1 MKLKKFKIEGFR
13 RIIESEIIFGDATFI
28 IGENNVGKSAV
39 LKALDIFLSGQQ
51 KLDDEDFFFDESSGI
66 KKETIIFTAEFDDLP
81 EQAQTWHGFRG
92 RVLKREKPD
101 GTDRFIIYRKT
112 YQKGVEFVP
121 EMKVYNK
128 SLKNQFKGCK
138 KVQDFIDSGISIDI
152 INAIFTDVD
161 NSTNLTTKANSS
173 KLEYIEELWDINET
187 EIEWEKNPGGI
198 QGNITIR
205 LPRFLMIPAEDRMGD
220 IEDKTG
226 ALQKTMSELF
236 KEVRDA
242 SENYKKAQEYLN
254 NLAKE
259 LDPKDNEKDF
269 GKMLSEINKIV
280 GNVFPDSCLHVET
293 QLDDADKVLNPK
305 FQIEMSSNVK
315 TKPERQGTGSVR
327 SAAFALLRYREQFL
341 EKRRIRDGDDVYIRS
356 LIIGYEEPEIYLH
369 PNAANNMR
377 DEIYN
382 LAVSSTSQIVCT
394 THSPYMIDLS
404 KDLDKEH
411 YPRQILNL
419 FKLKIEEGEKPYFSA
434 KGDAF
439 NVTDAYKNLIEEEQ
453 DYIKLILK
461 LDDYVARVFFA
472 KSVIIVE
479 GDTEDIIFKETIKR
493 LPEKVRKQV
502 QSNYQI
508 IKARGKAAIIAVIK
522 YMKSMGI
529 SPFVIHDKDLLEGA
543 IKFNHP
549 IKEAIGN
556 DDHLFV
562 CDHCIEKELGYD
574 PPSKD
579 KPYAAYKFI
588 KDNWAIEKGWEGVS
602 LKWRKI
608 IEEKIFNTDFRV

>member
-1 MKLKKFKIEGFR
+1 
-13 RIIESEIIFGDATFI
+13 
-28 IGENNVGKSAV
+28 
-39 LKALDIFLSGQQ
+39 
-51 KLDDEDFFFDESSGI
+51 
-66 KKETIIFTAEFDDLP
+66 
-81 EQAQTWHGFRG
+81 
-92 RVLKREKPD
+92 
-101 GTDRFIIYRKT
+101 
-112 YQKGVEFVP
+112 
-121 EMKVYNK
+121 MKVYNK
-128 SLKNQFKGCK
+128 SFKNQFKGCK

-152 INAIFTDVD
+152 INAIFTDID

-173 KLEYIEELWDINET
+173 KLEYIEELWDINEA

-205 LPRFLMIPAEDRMGD
+205 LPRFLMISAEDRMGD
-220 IEDKTG
+220 IEDRTG

-242 SENYKKAQEYLN
+242 SDNYKKAQEYLN

-315 TKPERQGTGSVR
+315 TKPERQGTGSIR

-479 GDTEDIIFKETIKR
+479 GDTEDIIFKETLKR
-493 LPEKVRKQV
+493 LPEKVRRQV

-529 SPFVIHDKDLLEGA
+529 TPFVIHDKDVLEGA
-543 IKFNHP
+543 IKFNQP
-549 IKEAIGN
+549 IKDALDN
-556 DDHLFV
+556 DNLLFI
-562 CDHCIEKELGYD
+562 CDHCIESELGYD
-574 PPSKD
+574 PPSHD

-588 KDNWAIEKGWEGVS
+588 KDNWAIEKGWEGICPN
-602 LKWRKI
+602 WRKI
-608 IEEKIFNTDFRV
+608 IEEKIFKKDFKEE